1 MKLYHNG
8 EGAGLNLLGQTIEFI
23 WRGGAIK
30 VFVQIFLIIT
40 FGTIIFSFRISPI
53 IPFILFIVI
62 CIGVL
67 VYLAILLPRRPEL
80 FQDSQT
86 WLGHQ
91 RLLQGNKQKGLYLPN
106 PNESLFQPITQRK
119 TISAKANITTPKKIV
134 EKVI

>member
-8 EGAGLNLLGQTIEFI
+8 EGAGLNLLGQTIQLI
-23 WRGGAIK
+23 WRGGATK
-30 VFVQIFLIIT
+30 VFVHIFLIIT

-53 IPFILFIVI
+53 ITFILFIVI
-62 CIGVL
+62 SICIL

-91 RLLQGNKQKGLYLPN
+91 RLLIGNKQKGLYLPN
-106 PNESLFQPITQRK
+106 PNESLFQPITQTK
-119 TISAKANITTPKKIV
+119 TISVKASITPPKKIK